1 MCVEFLYT
9 ARGRYVLLISNILI
23 NIKYL
28 ILALIVRVVH
38 YNPALGF
45 KENPMKQLVL
55 TFILGLSSLSAH
67 AGAPAPLPEPGALSL
82 IAIGAVGGL
91 VIWARNRK
99 KK

>member
-1 MCVEFLYT
+1 
-9 ARGRYVLLISNILI
+9 
-23 NIKYL
+23 
-28 ILALIVRVVH
+28 
-38 YNPALGF
+38 
-45 KENPMKQLVL
+45 MKQSVL

-67 AGAPAPLPEPGALSL
+67 AGTPAQLPEPGALSL